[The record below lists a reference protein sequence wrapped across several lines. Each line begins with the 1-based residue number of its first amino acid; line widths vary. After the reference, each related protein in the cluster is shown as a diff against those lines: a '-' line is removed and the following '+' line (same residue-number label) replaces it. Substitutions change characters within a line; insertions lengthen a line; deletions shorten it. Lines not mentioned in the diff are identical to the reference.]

1 MRFFDLFGKN
11 ETLFSDLGPFSFLMN
26 PTAKIASKSLNKVQ
40 FSPNKSKKSYKT
52 TSIWDHKRKFL
63 RPKFWSH
70 GTNLGSLGLISH
82 EDTGGSFQKWAQ
94 IIPIYVHQS
103 PRVTFAH
110 GLAEKLAAFPTR
122 CARLSHRHHLY

>member
-1 MRFFDLFGKN
+1 MRN
-11 ETLFSDLGPFSFLMN
+11 
-26 PTAKIASKSLNKVQ
+26 
-40 FSPNKSKKSYKT
+40 
-52 TSIWDHKRKFL
+52 FL

-70 GTNLGSLGLISH
+70 GTNFGSLGLISH

-94 IIPIYVHQS
+94 IIPIYVYQS

-122 CARLSHRHHLY
+122 CD